1 MIEVQMAEK
10 QFDFLKEKDKL
21 FIIDFTKKTGRTGLY
36 IRRRNRRWLLL
47 GKVYAY
53 LQEDERQIPKCGSPY
68 LYERGWYRAAA
79 VF

>member
-1 MIEVQMAEK
+1 MNDRSSDGEK

-21 FIIDFTKKTGRTGLY
+21 FIVDFTKKL
-36 IRRRNRRWLLL
+36 
-47 GKVYAY
+47 
-53 LQEDERQIPKCGSPY
+53 DERQIQKCGGPY